1 MTDDELSSQHRDP
14 REGLAVD
21 GLLSATIEGWRLI
34 KAKPIATTDEVDEIR
49 RTAGLLGRWFAHQS
63 EPAAVLQTMGV
74 RV

>member
-34 KAKPIATTDEVDEIR
+34 YVENYEPWSALRGDGEMIDPEV
-49 RTAGLLGRWFAHQS
+49 
-63 EPAAVLQTMGV
+63 PC
-74 RV
+74 